1 MSAHSR
7 TGSGRVPEKGHVNFS
22 DEVTLATA
30 LTQIMKTPKPASP
43 EIELFGVDIPRIR
56 EIIAGIKED
65 GYIAPELVHQ
75 IFECAG
81 IPMVPEW

>member
-1 MSAHSR
+1 MA
-7 TGSGRVPEKGHVNFS
+7 EFLKKGHVNFS

-65 GYIAPELVHQ
+65 GYIAPNWCIRYSSAQAYLWCPNGERL
-75 IFECAG
+75 
-81 IPMVPEW
+81 